1 MKMPLQPDI
10 LGALRRGELVLPPA
24 SIVSVE
30 AAGGD
35 PPRRLS
41 GTGRRGLG
49 SGRGEPFAR
58 VDIRY
63 RKRTGRFIALVLG
76 VATPKAVRDG
86 MTRIRIEAD
95 RGRRAPL
102 LLALFLSPERL
113 AELEAASVSGVD
125 LCGNGIV
132 IMRDGTV
139 VYRTG
144 NPNLYPAARGIAAAY
159 SGRSGLVAQ
168 AFLVR
173 PSFDS
178 VQQVMDEVVARG
190 GEISLG
196 TVSKAL
202 AALEEDLMI
211 RRDGRRSELLQ
222 AEALLD
228 KLATSYDRAK
238 SAPRRTYR
246 WTGDESALRMAL
258 GRIGDSI
265 ALTGASSVDQY
276 ATFAREKTI
285 RCYCFDLRSV
295 ERMLAADTVGVL
307 EESSRFPDLEL
318 IETDEVG
325 AYFDLRERDGLRV
338 ASPVR
343 CWVELQAGDSRER
356 VAAAAVRRL
365 ILDELVAQG
374 WRGT

>member
-1 MKMPLQPDI
+1 MPIQPDI

-24 SIVSVE
+24 SIVNVE
-30 AAGGD
+30 ASGLE
-35 PPRRLS
+35 PTRRRY
-41 GTGRRGLG
+41 GTARRGLG
-49 SGRGEPFAR
+49 SGRGEQFAR

-63 RKRTGRFIALVLG
+63 RKRTGRFVALPLG

-86 MTRIRIEAD
+86 MTRIRFEAD

-102 LLALFLSPERL
+102 LLAPYLAPERL
-113 AELEAASVSGVD
+113 AELEAAGVSGVD
-125 LCGNGIV
+125 LCGNGILL
-132 IMRDGTV
+132 MRDGTV

-144 NPNLYPAARGIAAAY
+144 NPNRFPAARGIAAVY

-173 PSFDS
+173 PRYDS

-222 AEALLD
+222 ADALLD
-228 KLATSYDRAK
+228 KLAANFDRLR

-246 WTGDESALRMAL
+246 WSGDDDALPNALREL
-258 GRIGDSI
+258 VDSI
-265 ALTGASSVDQY
+265 AVTGASSVDQY

-285 RCYCFDLRSV
+285 RCYCFDPRSV
-295 ERMLAADTVGVL
+295 ERRLAADAAGTL
-307 EESSRFPDLEL
+307 EETSRFPDLEL
-318 IETDEVG
+318 IETDEPG

-343 CWVELQAGDSRER
+343 CWLELQAGDSRER
-356 VAAAAVRRL
+356 EAAVAVRNL
-365 ILDELVAQG
+365 ILEELAGRG